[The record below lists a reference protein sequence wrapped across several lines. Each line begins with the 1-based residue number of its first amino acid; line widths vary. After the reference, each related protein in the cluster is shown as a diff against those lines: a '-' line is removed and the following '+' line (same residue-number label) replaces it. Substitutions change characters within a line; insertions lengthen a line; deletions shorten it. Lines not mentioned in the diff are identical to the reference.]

1 MIEFCKHYKEDP
13 MNEIEKPLKSANMH
27 EVVQEWYAK
36 FVQVSE
42 TGYFS

>member
-1 MIEFCKHYKEDP
+1 

-36 FVQVSE
+36 FVQVSPL
-42 TGYFS
+42 